1 MDLILCRFTDSLFLQ
16 VDNKEKWKMSFVM
29 PSKYGSD
36 LPLPQ
41 DSKVTIR
48 EVPKKIVAVVAFSG
62 WFLERRISSDSII
75 YNSHLK
81 VENSASLNKQY
92 VLFQN

>member
-1 MDLILCRFTDSLFLQ
+1 MDGQD
-16 VDNKEKWKMSFVM
+16 KWKMSFVM

-62 WFLERRISSDSII
+62 WFLATRISSDSIV
-75 YNSHLK
+75 YNSLLK
-81 VENSASLNKQY
+81 FENSASFK
-92 VLFQN
+92 